1 MSDHSM
7 TSILVIRHAEKPT
20 PDNVVR
26 AVDDFGRPNP
36 HELSVLGWQR
46 AGALA
51 ALLGNANRRT
61 QSGLKQPRHLFTAR
75 PTAEKPSARSLR
87 TLQPL
92 ADVLG
97 LAVSLEFAVGEEV
110 ALTRRLRALALDGC
124 VLVAWE
130 HETIMTIATL
140 LLGSNESLPECWPDD
155 RNDLVWAFHPEG
167 EGWRMTQ
174 VPQLLLAGDR
184 ADPIE

>member
-1 MSDHSM
+1 M
-7 TSILVIRHAEKPT
+7 TYLFVIRHAEKPT
-20 PDNVVR
+20 PDNVVQ

-51 ALLGNANRRT
+51 ALFGSPSRLTA
-61 QSGLKQPRHLFTAR
+61 SGLEQPRHLFAAR

-97 LAVSLEFAVGEEV
+97 LAGSLEFAVGEEA
-110 ALTRRLRALALDGC
+110 ALVHRLRSLEGC

-130 HETIMTIATL
+130 HKAIVAIATL
-140 LLGSNESLPECWPDD
+140 LLGSNASLPACWPED
-155 RNDLVWAFHPEG
+155 RFDLVWAFHRRG
-167 EGWRMTQ
+167 EGWRVSQ
-174 VPQLLLAGDR
+174 IPQLLLAGDR